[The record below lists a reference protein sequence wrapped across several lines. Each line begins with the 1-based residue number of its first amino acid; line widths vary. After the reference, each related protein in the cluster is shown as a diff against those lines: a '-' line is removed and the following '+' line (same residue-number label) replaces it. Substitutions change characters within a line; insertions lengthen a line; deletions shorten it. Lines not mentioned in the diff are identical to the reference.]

1 MGLPPQ
7 TLPEGRCPSDSLLRF
22 AAVLRKGEGMTDGN
36 LGLQYR
42 EKTGTL

>member
-7 TLPEGRCPSDSLLRF
+7 TLPEGQCPSDFLLRF
-22 AAVLRKGEGMTDGN
+22 AAVLRKGEGMTYGN

>member
-7 TLPEGRCPSDSLLRF
+7 TLPEERCPSDSLLRF
-22 AAVLRKGEGMTDGN
+22 VAVLRRGEEMTDGN